1 MYPVYIYLVLQQ
13 FSFEE
18 SITPQ
23 IINFQ
28 NT

>member
-1 MYPVYIYLVLQQ
+1 MYQVYIYLVSQQ

-18 SITPQ
+18 SIIPQ

>member
-1 MYPVYIYLVLQQ
+1 MYSVYIYIVLEQ
-13 FSFEE
+13 FSFEK
-18 SITPQ
+18 SIIPQ